1 MTVLKIAISAFLLL
15 EAANVITLYWFPGSK
30 YANGVG
36 VFKAWDT
43 SKRDPAMHRFVQY
56 LVNWVAGTKL
66 IFILLLIV
74 TLSTANDG
82 GLILTGVA
90 MVLSI
95 ASFFWRLFP
104 LIRHMDR
111 AGELDPPGYSSVLG
125 GMILGFIL
133 AFLIATSIAVGLSL
147 GGA

>member
-1 MTVLKIAISAFLLL
+1 MTILKIVTSVFLVL
-15 EAANVITLYWFPGSK
+15 EAANVITLYGFPGST

-36 VFKAWDT
+36 VFKAWEA
-43 SKRDPAMHRFVQY
+43 SKRDPAMHRFVRY

-74 TLSTANDG
+74 MLVTADDRG
-82 GLILTGVA
+82 MIFTGIA
-90 MVLSI
+90 MALSI

-111 AGELDPPGYSSVLG
+111 AGEIDPARYSVVLG

-133 AFLIATSIAVGLSL
+133 VFLIATAAAGLSWW
-147 GGA
+147 GR